1 VPKEII
7 TPKVKNDLQPK
18 AISISNRKGGVGK
31 TTLTTVIAEELA
43 NAGYSVVMLDLDSQ
57 TDLTDINLSQKDD
70 NKFFNLLSGRKTI
83 DEVIVELPGKGDKKI
98 IPGSAKVDEIKTGVT
113 TSLAEVVEELKEI
126 HDFVLLDHP
135 PSLTEISRAGYIASD
150 ELLIVAEAQQ
160 LSLKNLVSFLI
171 EVETIKETEATELEV
186 LGIVANKVDLRRNMT
201 ERMLAEYRRT
211 YPDLFFDN
219 YIGVD
224 TAIPNVQ
231 LRGENVRDLD
241 WRARTLSQFERVIE
255 EMLQRLK

>member
-1 VPKEII
+1 MPKQII
-7 TPKVKNDLQPK
+7 TTKAESTLESK

-43 NAGYSVVMLDLDSQ
+43 GAGYSVVMLDLDSQ

-70 NKFFNLLSGRKTI
+70 SQFFDLLTGQKTI

-98 IPGSAKVDEIKTGVT
+98 IPGSAEVDEIKTGVT
-113 TSLAEVVEELKEI
+113 TSLAEIVEKLKKT

-135 PSLTEISRAGYIASD
+135 PSQTEISRAGYIASD
-150 ELLIVAEAQQ
+150 DLLIISEAQQ
-160 LSLKNLVSFLI
+160 LSLKNLVSFLV

-186 LGIVANKVDLRRNMT
+186 LGIVANKIDLRRNLT
-201 ERMLAEYRRT
+201 EKMLKEYRRT
-211 YPDLFFDN
+211 YPDFFFDN

-231 LRGENVRDLD
+231 LGQKNIRDLD

-255 EMLQRLK
+255 EMLKQLQ